1 MFHFCSG
8 RKLGRFWLVI
18 AVMKRSLLVLP
29 ILLTACS
36 PEAAKPAAAPGAPS
50 LLILQCDG
58 LMVTVSHR
66 GRVDRAQQRRTYRIN
81 LETKDAA
88 VWNPEKKLWNESDG
102 ENTVDISE
110 ATITWSQVWSNDEAG
125 KEAAS
130 SDYTAF
136 DRALGTVTS
145 TNKFLIP
152 GATFDTKFEGQC
164 IKVDEPSTERAF

>member
-1 MFHFCSG
+1 
-8 RKLGRFWLVI
+8 
-18 AVMKRSLLVLP
+18 MKRSLLVLP

-36 PEAAKPAAAPGAPS
+36 QEPVKPVAAPVEPS
-50 LLILQCDG
+50 VLILQCDG
-58 LMVTVSHR
+58 LVTVSHR

-81 LETKDAA
+81 LKTKNTA
-88 VWNPEKKLWNESDG
+88 VWNPEKKLWNESEG

-110 ATITWSQVWSNDEAG
+110 AKITWSQVWSNDEAG

-136 DRALGTVTS
+136 DRVLGTVTS

-164 IKVDEPSTERAF
+164 IKVDEPSIERAF